1 MAAQKGK
8 ERTEIWEGIENIS
21 KKSWQVLSGAR
32 ERSDYCHDSKSASFL
47 VGNER
52 YFQMIKQLQA
62 RGIKQRFVTEVTK
75 ENIQSCKEL
84 NKYVELRHMEG
95 VKGNFG
101 IVDGKEYGASA
112 NISDLQP
119 SIQFIYSNIKSF
131 VDQQQYLFETL
142 WSKALPAQYKI
153 KEIEEGIP
161 IEKSEVIEGTE
172 EVINKLIEGF
182 YKIRETFDNCIDSS
196 CASSYVSTTTVW
208 DRCVELNQRGV
219 KLRFIIE
226 ITKGNISYCKEI
238 MKIAEVRHLDKVKG
252 NFGIADKKDYRG
264 VANMEEGKPPTQ
276 AIRSTVKSFVDQQQY
291 FFETLWNKA
300 IPAEKKIREI
310 EEGIPAEVTEIWY
323 GRENII
329 KKSWEIIYNSKVSSD
344 YCHNSKTPSIFVTN
358 PYYLRTMKELSERGV
373 KHRFLTEIIKENIQ
387 YCKELAKYVELRHI
401 DGVKGSFSIIDGKEY
416 GADPNPSELQP
427 PTEFIHSNVR
437 KFVDQQQ
444 YFFETL
450 WNKAI
455 PAEKKIREI
464 EEGIP
469 AEVTEIWYG
478 ADNIVKKQLEIITKA
493 QATVDYCHSSESPS
507 IIATFKPFMLTIIQL
522 NKRGVKQRYITKITE
537 GNMRYC
543 KELAKYV
550 ELRHLDH
557 VEGTLGIIDGKIY
570 GAIANTKQNHLP
582 TEFIYSNVKSFIDQ
596 QQYFFETLWNKAI
609 PAEQRTREIEEGLT
623 PETVQTLN
631 NHYEIQKLANKLV
644 CSAKKELLIVFPTAA
659 QFHHQQNDSNG
670 FLKKLTSLQ
679 GKGIGFSKK
688 GRGVGTLDLRITVP
702 GNNANNNLNHFH
714 NPLQKTGQETYP
726 SIRIRS
732 EIRYIDAALSTNVA
746 VIIVD
751 RKHSFVIEVKDDE
764 PSGRGG
770 VDYNPRSSNAVVK
783 RGRNVIQKV
792 PALAIYT
799 NSKALVMSTVSMF
812 ELLWTHIELYEELK
826 LRDIERREFIDIAA
840 HELRGPIQPILGLAK
855 EIRSRYDLGKDDKML
870 GAILRSAANLQTL
883 ANNILDIARIESKSL
898 ELKISRFDLN
908 ALARAAIDDLRLE
921 LLRKNAVKIRFKS
934 NYKRLLIDADKERI
948 YQVIYNLLAN
958 AIKFTDSG
966 LISISASKK
975 DQNEIIFSV
984 RDTGQGIDEKI
995 MRKLFS
1001 KFATSPAIYGT
1012 GLGLFI
1018 SRKIIDAHSGNI
1030 YGINNNPADSNRKE
1044 GGGATF
1050 TFTLPLKGTKTIKSR
1065 NL

>member
-119 SIQFIYSNIKSF
+119 PIQFIYSNIKSF

-276 AIRSTVKSFVDQQQY
+276 AIRSTVKS
-291 FFETLWNKA
+291 
-300 IPAEKKIREI
+300 
-310 EEGIPAEVTEIWY
+310 
-323 GRENII
+323 
-329 KKSWEIIYNSKVSSD
+329 
-344 YCHNSKTPSIFVTN
+344 
-358 PYYLRTMKELSERGV
+358 
-373 KHRFLTEIIKENIQ
+373 
-387 YCKELAKYVELRHI
+387 
-401 DGVKGSFSIIDGKEY
+401 
-416 GADPNPSELQP
+416 
-427 PTEFIHSNVR
+427 
-437 KFVDQQQ
+437 FVDQQQ

-1001 KFATSPAIYGT
+1001 KFATSPAISGT